1 MPARLTEK
9 DVKVTMARKETERD
23 YSSRSL
29 IDKLG
34 VKPDAAV
41 ALLGIT
47 DESFM
52 EQLRQR
58 TRDVAAS
65 RLKKNLDVIFL
76 SAENLQEL
84 RQLECLRGYL
94 KSNGAIWVVSTKGK
108 RASIK
113 DLDVIAAAKQAG
125 LVDNKVVSFSDTHT
139 ALKLVIPVALRP
151 RDPEND

>member
-1 MPARLTEK
+1 MSNK
-9 DVKVTMARKETERD
+9 QTERD

-41 ALLGIT
+41 ALVGIT
-47 DESFM
+47 DETFI
-52 EQLRQR
+52 EQIRER
-58 TRDVAAS
+58 TRDIAPL
-65 RLKKNLDVIFL
+65 RLKKNLDFIFL
-76 SAENLQEL
+76 SAESLQEL
-84 RQLECLRGYL
+84 RQLERLRGYL

-108 RASIK
+108 QARIK

-139 ALKLVIPVALRP
+139 ALKLVIPVALRA
-151 RDPEND
+151 PET

>member
-34 VKPDAAV
+34 VKPGAAV

-47 DESFM
+47 DQTFM
-52 EQLRQR
+52 KQLRER
-58 TRDVAAS
+58 TSDIVS
-65 RLKKNLDVIFL
+65 LRLKKNLDFIFL
-76 SAENLQEL
+76 SAESLQEL
-84 RQLECLRGYL
+84 RQLERLRGYL

-108 RASIK
+108 PARIK

-151 RDPEND
+151 SAS

>member
-1 MPARLTEK
+1 MSNK
-9 DVKVTMARKETERD
+9 QTERD

-41 ALLGIT
+41 ALVGIT
-47 DESFM
+47 DETFI
-52 EQLRQR
+52 EQLRER
-58 TRDVAAS
+58 TRDIAPL
-65 RLKKNLDVIFL
+65 RLKKNLDFIFL
-76 SAENLQEL
+76 SAESLQEL
-84 RQLECLRGYL
+84 RQLERLRGYL

-108 RASIK
+108 QARIK

-139 ALKLVIPVALRP
+139 ALKLVIPVALRA
-151 RDPEND
+151 PET

>member
-1 MPARLTEK
+1 MRNKQA
-9 DVKVTMARKETERD
+9 ERD

-34 VKPDAAV
+34 VKPGAAV

-47 DESFM
+47 DETFLA
-52 EQLRQR
+52 QLRER
-58 TRDVAAS
+58 TRDFAPLRV
-65 RLKKNLDVIFL
+65 KKNLDFIFL
-76 SAENLQEL
+76 SAESHQEL
-84 RQLECLRGYL
+84 RQLERLRGYL

-108 RASIK
+108 QARIK

-139 ALKLVIPVALRP
+139 ALKLVIPVALRA
-151 RDPEND
+151 RET